1 MRGALKFID
10 DRGDEITLLGRL
22 CELERSCGES
32 QKIGHWSGRCAPL
45 SGLVLC
51 RLGCPGHHGH
61 RRSRPVATVAGKTRR
76 GRTRGPVAQ
85 SYRPARAS
93 HRGAERAFP
102 IQIVQTRRFAR
113 SASNNPIGWPWR
125 SRTLVSLC
133 PAIERARHRA
143 QDLEP
148 ATQLVRRRPSLNRLK

>member
-10 DRGDEITLLGRL
+10 DREDEITLLGRL

-32 QKIGHWSGRCAPL
+32 QKIGHWSGALCTTERVGPL
-45 SGLVLC
+45 SA
-51 RLGCPGHHGH
+51 RMPG
-61 RRSRPVATVAGKTRR
+61 SSWAPTSCPVATVAGKTRR